1 MISILIIILDKRSK
15 LIKILN
21 LTRLIRTGVRIMV
34 KNNYYNNS
42 IKLFGEQPNFIA
54 FVIFR
59 IKFTD
64 PSIISIT
71 H

>member
-54 FVIFR
+54 FVIFQ